1 MKNSYPFFPSFLCSF
16 LNDHEEARAAEEQ
29 AMQQVR
35 ALQEMVRNQPA
46 ASSNDMLD
54 SVEMKVLQRNLDAT
68 QAELKQTEGR
78 LNQILQEKTKL
89 EQNLFRSHQDYKDLQ
104 QSIEAR
110 VKTQGEALKI
120 ELDMVR
126 AELETTKQAVDCERE
141 QMKRRKKRWNR
152 RPKS

>member
-1 MKNSYPFFPSFLCSF
+1 
-16 LNDHEEARAAEEQ
+16 
-29 AMQQVR
+29 MQQVR

-46 ASSNDMLD
+46 ASTNDMLD

-89 EQNLFRSHQDYKDLQ
+89 EQNLFRSHQDYQDLQ

-120 ELDMVR
+120 ELDVMR
-126 AELETTKQAVDCERE
+126 AELETTKQAVHTQNEMLRD
-141 QMKRRKKRWNR
+141 RKKRWSR
-152 RPKS
+152 RRSS